1 MDDLNA
7 HAGTD
12 PAAAVA
18 IEAAKAAVSAKNR
31 RYREKLKEQA
41 KTDPAAAQKII
52 DRKTRSVVID
62 WSPSAL
68 EHPHWHALVIGGT
81 PLRRSCPASPAV
93 SAAGT
98 DSVVASC

>member
-41 KTDPAAAQKII
+41 KTDPAAGL
-52 DRKTRSVVID
+52 D
-62 WSPSAL
+62 
-68 EHPHWHALVIGGT
+68 
-81 PLRRSCPASPAV
+81 
-93 SAAGT
+93 
-98 DSVVASC
+98 